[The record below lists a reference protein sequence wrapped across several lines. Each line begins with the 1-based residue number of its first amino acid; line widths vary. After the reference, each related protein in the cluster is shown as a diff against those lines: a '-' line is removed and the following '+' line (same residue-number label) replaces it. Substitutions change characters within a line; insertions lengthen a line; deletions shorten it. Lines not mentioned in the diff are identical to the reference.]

1 MLSPFGLRMV
11 YTFARCDGV
20 LDILL
25 DHFML
30 VILGLVWLIVQRG
43 LACYVVGITSLPV
56 VVVVGVVRL
65 LAGFVHFTLCGFTF
79 TCLLCNNFL
88 AWLGCVPAW
97 SQVVCFVYN
106 FIADLTVGQCMNCG
120 CDTLCILEFAVLR
133 KVMVIKASACC
144 KLVNGGGV
152 CIVSYYM
159 VCCGLHYCFAKYTI
173 AIDFYVTLC
182 IYKMLAM
189 EGAWVVGLGLGGL
202 LVVFDVW
209 CYMVLFAVYLIS
221 FVDWW
226 LMGVLRARLVSLL
239 DLRHLLLLR
248 CFVFVLM
255 VVLYMEVKYFRR
267 CCLGALFCFMAPLVE
282 RGFSCIS
289 INVFRL
295 IFDGSYEPFY
305 AVVLISG
312 CVSVWLITWCGI
324 VYFC

>member
-65 LAGFVHFTLCGFTF
+65 LAGFVHFTLCVGLRLRFSF
-79 TCLLCNNFL
+79 CVVEVSCLLCNNFL

-173 AIDFYVTLC
+173 AIDFYVT
-182 IYKMLAM
+182 
-189 EGAWVVGLGLGGL
+189 VGLLIDCARRLPIVVFGWIISGL
-202 LVVFDVW
+202 LTF
-209 CYMVLFAVYLIS
+209 
-221 FVDWW
+221 
-226 LMGVLRARLVSLL
+226 GVTW
-239 DLRHLLLLR
+239 
-248 CFVFVLM
+248 
-255 VVLYMEVKYFRR
+255 Y
-267 CCLGALFCFMAPLVE
+267 CLQF
-282 RGFSCIS
+282 
-289 INVFRL
+289 
-295 IFDGSYEPFY
+295 
-305 AVVLISG
+305 
-312 CVSVWLITWCGI
+312 T
-324 VYFC
+324 